1 MASNVEYDN
10 DDENEYFGWA
20 FDAVTKEWVS
30 ANKAT
35 KGGAYVCT
43 CPDKHRLILKKGEI
57 RRPYFS
63 HLPVFDADRTKDRT
77 SCGGGGESQLH
88 LNAKHKLRE
97 LQGQYTTVLGNCSR
111 CGECVSTDFTDGK
124 IEIEVRSDDNS
135 YRYDAV
141 YTGADGQ
148 KTALEIWHKHETGF
162 DKVNKTREAGM
173 KLVEFKAR
181 DVLDMKPDGMTLL
194 KNHKPDKAALCVDA
208 AACTARIE
216 AMEAAR
222 AKAAEERRMEME
234 RQRVQR
240 EIEMERQRVQ
250 REIEMEAAK
259 KATEERS
266 RKMEEQRRQRELD
279 MEACRQ
285 AEEEYNKLE
294 KDRKRKRYFE
304 IMKAQDQEMAEIAK
318 DVYNFKGPMPIP
330 VPSGFVDSSGPPE
343 WEEWWRRYPNGTGPP
358 CPARRKGSVERSLGY
373 FDFTPPGG
381 KRHPGERFVDVLGLV
396 NAGLISEADIGRQR
410 AFTDEELREKMEA
423 LASLGI
429 DSMIGC

>member
-1 MASNVEYDN
+1 MASSVEC
-10 DDENEYFGWA
+10 DDDDEYFGWA

-35 KGGAYVCT
+35 KGGAYICT
-43 CPDKHRLILKKGEI
+43 CPGKHPVILRKGEI
-57 RRPYFS
+57 RRPHFA

-111 CGECVSTDFTDGK
+111 CGKCVSTDFTDGR

-181 DVLDMKPDGMTLL
+181 DVFDMKPDAMTL
-194 KNHKPDKAALCVDA
+194 NHKPDKTALCVDA
-208 AACTARIE
+208 AACMARIE
-216 AMEAAR
+216 AMEAAE

-234 RQRVQR
+234 RQRLQQ
-240 EIEMERQRVQ
+240 ELEMERQRLQ
-250 REIEMEAAK
+250 RELEMEAAR
-259 KATEERS
+259 KAAEERS
-266 RKMEEQRRQRELD
+266 RRMEEQRRQREFEMEAHRRAEEERSKLD
-279 MEACRQ
+279 ME
-285 AEEEYNKLE
+285 
-294 KDRKRKRYFE
+294 RKRKRFDE
-304 IMKAQDQEMAEIAK
+304 IMKAKDQEIARIAR
-318 DVYNFKGPMPIP
+318 DVYNYKGPMPIP
-330 VPSGFVDSSGPPE
+330 VPSGSGFTDRSTPDD
-343 WEEWWRRYPNGTGPP
+343 WGDWWRRYPQRNGPSGP
-358 CPARRKGSVERSLGY
+358 CAAQGLYGVAPA
-373 FDFTPPGG
+373 P
-381 KRHPGERFVDVLGLV
+381 
-396 NAGLISEADIGRQR
+396 
-410 AFTDEELREKMEA
+410 LR
-423 LASLGI
+423 LHAS
-429 DSMIGC
+429 

>member
-1 MASNVEYDN
+1 MASNVEYD
-10 DDENEYFGWA
+10 DDEHEYFGWA

-43 CPDKHRLILKKGEI
+43 CPDKHPLILRKGEI
-57 RRPYFS
+57 RRPHFA
-63 HLPVFDADRTKDRT
+63 HLPVFDVDTAKDRT

-216 AMEAAR
+216 AMEAAK

-240 EIEMERQRVQ
+240 ELEMERQRVQ
-250 REIEMEAAK
+250 RELEMEAAK

-266 RKMEEQRRQRELD
+266 RKMEEQRRQRELE
-279 MEACRQ
+279 MEARRQ
-285 AEEEYNKLE
+285 AEEERNKLDM
-294 KDRKRKRYFE
+294 DRKRKRYFE
-304 IMKAQDQEMAEIAK
+304 IMKANDQEMAEIAT

-330 VPSGFVDSSGPPE
+330 VPSGFTDRSTPGE
-343 WEEWWRRYPNGTGPP
+343 WGEWWRKHPNGTGPVLRKDCVEWP
-358 CPARRKGSVERSLGY
+358 LRR

-396 NAGLISEADIGRQR
+396 NAGLISEADIAKQR

-429 DSMIGC
+429 DSVIGC

>member
-1 MASNVEYDN
+1 MASNVEYD
-10 DDENEYFGWA
+10 DDEDEYFGWA

-43 CPDKHRLILKKGEI
+43 CPDKHPLILRKGEI
-57 RRPYFS
+57 RRPHFA
-63 HLPVFDADRTKDRT
+63 HLPVFDVDKAKDRT
-77 SCGGGGESQLH
+77 FCGGGGESQLH

-181 DVLDMKPDGMTLL
+181 DVFDMKPDGMTLL

-240 EIEMERQRVQ
+240 ELD
-250 REIEMEAAK
+250 REA
-259 KATEERS
+259 
-266 RKMEEQRRQRELD
+266 RRQVED
-279 MEACRQ
+279 E
-285 AEEEYNKLE
+285 
-294 KDRKRKRYFE
+294 RKRKRFDE
-304 IMKAQDQEMAEIAK
+304 SMDTKDQGTTTVTM
-318 DVYNFKGPMPIP
+318 DVYNYKGRMPIP
-330 VPSGFVDSSGPPE
+330 VPSGFTDQSTPGV
-343 WEEWWRRYPNGTGPP
+343 WAEWWRLYPNGTGPLP
-358 CPARRKGSVERSLGY
+358 RVDIVKRPLQR

-429 DSMIGC
+429 DGVIGC